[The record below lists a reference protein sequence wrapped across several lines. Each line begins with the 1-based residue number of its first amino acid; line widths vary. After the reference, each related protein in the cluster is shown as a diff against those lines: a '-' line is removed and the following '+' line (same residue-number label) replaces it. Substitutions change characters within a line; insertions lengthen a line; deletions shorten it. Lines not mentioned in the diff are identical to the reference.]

1 MTDTKGETEE
11 AGTSIPI
18 YSGKATPA
26 LQIPEQVNKQQRT
39 AFHISLEEIGNDSSA
54 YPVKYT
60 IQKLVSPKQLQ
71 TNLEIKDTIV
81 EKNIL
86 EGHLAVFRKDS
97 IFPDLT
103 QQTSGI
109 YLFTVECN
117 QIKTNRVFFSIPLW
131 IRNHLSRPTSGLS
144 EKRPLAVRV
153 KQHVFFSVLQSKKPM
168 SDMIFILP
176 IN

>member
-11 AGTSIPI
+11 AGTILPI

-81 EKNIL
+81 EKTIL
-86 EGHLAVFRKDS
+86 EGHLDVFRKDS

-103 QQTSGI
+103 RQTSGI
-109 YLFTVECN
+109 YLFTVECD
-117 QIKTNRVFFSIPLW
+117 QIEDESSLFPLF
-131 IRNHLSRPTSGLS
+131 PSGS
-144 EKRPLAVRV
+144 ETAFPYL
-153 KQHVFFSVLQSKKPM
+153 
-168 SDMIFILP
+168 
-176 IN
+176 

>member
-60 IQKLVSPKQLQ
+60 NWYPP
-71 TNLEIKDTIV
+71 N
-81 EKNIL
+81 N
-86 EGHLAVFRKDS
+86 
-97 IFPDLT
+97 
-103 QQTSGI
+103 
-109 YLFTVECN
+109 Y
-117 QIKTNRVFFSIPLW
+117 
-131 IRNHLSRPTSGLS
+131 
-144 EKRPLAVRV
+144 
-153 KQHVFFSVLQSKKPM
+153 KP
-168 SDMIFILP
+168 I
-176 IN
+176 